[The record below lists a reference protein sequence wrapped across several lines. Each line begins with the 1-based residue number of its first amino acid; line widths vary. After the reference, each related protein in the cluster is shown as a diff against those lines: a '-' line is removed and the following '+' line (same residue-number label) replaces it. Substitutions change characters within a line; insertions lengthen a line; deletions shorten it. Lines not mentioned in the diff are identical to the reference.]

1 MSDPSPQG
9 VELTFTNASS
19 ISEARTCT
27 RYNYRCAF
35 FGQIDV
41 ETGLTGVSCAT
52 PHGTEGILDVLE
64 PVSPQW
70 CLFLCMELPGEE
82 NWHHFLKSFSQGMAH
97 RNGTRH
103 LFRPARALGSLLVFR
118 KSLVS
123 GASAL
128 SSGQGASLWEASSC
142 ERPISALAWL
152 KLKHQNSDDEVLWVP
167 PSGGELL

>member
-1 MSDPSPQG
+1 M
-9 VELTFTNASS
+9 VTL
-19 ISEARTCT
+19 R
-27 RYNYRCAF
+27 
-35 FGQIDV
+35 
-41 ETGLTGVSCAT
+41 
-52 PHGTEGILDVLE
+52 
-64 PVSPQW
+64 
-70 CLFLCMELPGEE
+70 MELPGEGD
-82 NWHHFLKSFSQGMAH
+82 WYHFLKSFSQGMAH

-152 KLKHQNSDDEVLWVP
+152 KLKHQNSDDKVLRVP

>member
-1 MSDPSPQG
+1 MGALAWGHKRTHSDEELLDISKEWYSHSPMFRNYHALSEG
-9 VELTFTNASS
+9 WYIMCNATW
-19 ISEARTCT
+19 RN
-27 RYNYRCAF
+27 RR
-35 FGQIDV
+35 
-41 ETGLTGVSCAT
+41 
-52 PHGTEGILDVLE
+52 TEGILHVLE
-64 PVSPQW
+64 PVSP
-70 CLFLCMELPGEE
+70 LRMELPGEGD
-82 NWHHFLKSFSQGMAH
+82 WHHFLKSFSQGMAH

-152 KLKHQNSDDEVLWVP
+152 KLKHQNSDDEVLRVP